1 MIELQNLTY
10 AYRRGSVAIDGV
22 TVSVSPG
29 IHLLL
34 GENGAG
40 KTTLLRLM
48 AGLLIPTKGKCFIDG
63 ADMTSRQP
71 SALKQVFMLPD
82 TMEIPTKDIRS
93 FAKAHGLFYPT
104 FSQESFEEN
113 LNEFALTGHENFNQL
128 SLGLR
133 HKTLIAYVTALG
145 VDTLLLD
152 EPANGLDITSKKAL
166 RRILARCTSPEQT
179 VIISTHTVSDL
190 RELYDGVLVLS
201 QGQLIL
207 ARPSWEISE
216 KISCVASP
224 IPPYETI
231 FMEQGAGL
239 FHSIIINETGEPSD
253 LNYALL
259 YSALMSDSRQ
269 RLFEIINGTQIA
281 EQSASRGDTMN
292 HI

>member
-10 AYRRGSVAIDGV
+10 SYHRGFVAIDGI

-48 AGLLIPTKGKCFIDG
+48 AGLLIPKEGKCLIDG

-93 FAKAHGLFYPT
+93 FAEVHSRFYPT
-104 FSQESFEEN
+104 FSQENFEEN
-113 LNEFALTGHENFNQL
+113 LREFSLTGKENFNQL

-166 RRILARCTSPEQT
+166 RHILARCTAPEQT

-201 QGQLIL
+201 QGKLIL
-207 ARPSWEISE
+207 ARPSWEIAE
-216 KISCVASP
+216 RISCIASP
-224 IPPYETI
+224 IPPYDAI

-239 FHSIIINETGEPSD
+239 FHSIVINETGEPSD

-259 YSALMSDSRQ
+259 YSALMSDSRD
-269 RLFEIINGTQIA
+269 RLLEIINATQTPDQNEGHDATNQI
-281 EQSASRGDTMN
+281 
-292 HI
+292 